1 MSCPFCQHFL
11 QRGRVGIGQRPAVR
25 PDGGRGLRAA
35 EIAVRCGGD
44 GLQRVELCL
53 DAVVLGLQRCDGLG
67 EIRRLPGA
75 DLQTVLGQQKAVL
88 RVGDAGILGS
98 VQLIQQVVQRL
109 LRLVCQHR
117 KLTAGRILRLRKQRD
132 GAFEPV
138 QTLTLQALGVIGVAF
153 GYHRAVRHALAIL
166 HKIAEIAAAR
176 HIHSVKCH
184 NAGQVQTFGQ
194 RVADGGLSLVGPM
207 EDQHELD
214 GNIQQEE
221 CQCQQTQR
229 V

>member
-1 MSCPFCQHFL
+1 M
-11 QRGRVGIGQRPAVR
+11 
-25 PDGGRGLRAA
+25 
-35 EIAVRCGGD
+35 
-44 GLQRVELCL
+44 
-53 DAVVLGLQRCDGLG
+53 
-67 EIRRLPGA
+67 
-75 DLQTVLGQQKAVL
+75 
-88 RVGDAGILGS
+88 
-98 VQLIQQVVQRL
+98 
-109 LRLVCQHR
+109 
-117 KLTAGRILRLRKQRD
+117 
-132 GAFEPV
+132 
-138 QTLTLQALGVIGVAF
+138 GVIGVAF

-194 RVADGGLSLVGPM
+194 RVADSGLGLVGPM